1 MNRSMLNTSEYWNK
15 KPVEFII
22 NQKMIINEDNS
33 FVPRFSLKNIEIFKD
48 VPVNKPLKPSNDLLI
63 KAIKFGMIF
72 LINYKGAEDDHFAG
86 HERVIYPMVL
96 GKSSKQKYLL
106 RGHHLNG
113 WSVSQNRHINKVW
126 RLFRVDRILSM
137 TFTGSFYRLPPD
149 GYKVND
155 KGMRG
160 GIIAKADFNQIR
172 KNQQTLVNQQKIQ
185 SKEEVSLEKGG
196 KKFAVVK
203 AKPTDSVLDLN
214 DVFDNQYVENS
225 KDIENLRISFLKSIY
240 GNKYVAMLGAIG
252 KPGNT
257 IKLIDSEN
265 NKTVGTYKVLDSI
278 DGSALKKIKKV
289 KGNSKYDLYIF
300 DKKV

>member
-1 MNRSMLNTSEYWNK
+1 MNILNTKSYFNNKDVEY
-15 KPVEFII
+15 IL
-22 NQKMIINEDNS
+22 NQKNIINEDNAY
-33 FVPRFSLKNIEIFKD
+33 VPRFSLKDIEIFSD
-48 VPVNKPLKPSNDLLI
+48 IPVNKPLKPSKDILI
-63 KAIKFGMIF
+63 KAIQYGMIF
-72 LINYKGAEDDHFAG
+72 LINYKGAEDKHFSG

-113 WSVSQNRHINKVW
+113 WSVSQNRHVNKVW
-126 RLFRVDRILSM
+126 RLFRFDRILSM

-149 GYKVND
+149 GYKIND

-160 GIIAKADFNQIR
+160 GIIAKADFNRIR
-172 KNQQTLVNQQKIQ
+172 KNQQTLVSKQKIQ
-185 SKEEVSLEKGG
+185 NKEEVSLEKDG
-196 KKFAVVK
+196 KRFAVIK
-203 AKPTDSVLDLN
+203 AKPTDTVLDLN
-214 DVFDNQYVENS
+214 NVFDNQYVKNS
-225 KDIENLRISFLKSIY
+225 KDLENLRISFLKSIY

-265 NKTVGTYKVLDSI
+265 NKTVGTYKVLDSV
-278 DGSALKKIKKV
+278 DGSALKKIKRV

>member
-1 MNRSMLNTSEYWNK
+1 MNDYWNK

-22 NQKMIINEDNS
+22 NQKRVINEDNS

-48 VPVNKPLKPSNDLLI
+48 IPVNKPLKPSNDLLI
-63 KAIKFGMIF
+63 KAIKYGMIF
-72 LINYKGAEDDHFAG
+72 LINYKGAEDGHFAG

-196 KKFAVVK
+196 RKFAVIK
-203 AKPTDSVLDLN
+203 AKSTDSVLDLN
-214 DVFDNQYVENS
+214 NPFDNQYVENS

-257 IKLIDSEN
+257 IKLLDVEN
-265 NKTVGTYKVLDSI
+265 NNKNVGTYKVLDSI

-289 KGNSKYDLYIF
+289 KGNSEYDLYIF